1 MIKGTWLCVLVT
13 KLTSASGF
21 VTERESKM
29 QVLYLLVGS
38 LCLSS
43 VPDYEPLRTRA
54 ESYSFYVLRV
64 SVGICLPCLLNWKKL
79 YFDTV

>member
-54 ESYSFYVLRV
+54 KSYSFYVLRV
-64 SVGICLPCLLNWKKL
+64 SVGICLP
-79 YFDTV
+79 YVY

>member
-1 MIKGTWLCVLVT
+1 MWWSLNSRQPQALS
-13 KLTSASGF
+13 L
-21 VTERESKM
+21 RENQRCKS
-29 QVLYLLVGS
+29 YISLVGS

-64 SVGICLPCLLNWKKL
+64 SVGICLPCLLNWNKL